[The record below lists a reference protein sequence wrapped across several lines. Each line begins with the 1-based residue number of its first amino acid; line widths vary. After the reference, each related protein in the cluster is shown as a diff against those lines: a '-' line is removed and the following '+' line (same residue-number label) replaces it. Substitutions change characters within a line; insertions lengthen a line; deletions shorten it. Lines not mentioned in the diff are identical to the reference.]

1 MKPFTATKVANARL
15 NEGEYNEGATLLHS
29 LPRALFIEL
38 TRGCNLTCPMCR
50 TEKIPSAGLVM
61 AAELFDA
68 VAETL
73 FPTAELV
80 DLRGW
85 GESLI
90 LPEIRERMATVTQY
104 GARLRL
110 VTNLSFRRDDILK
123 ALAANQADT
132 EISLDTSDP
141 TLLKFLRGGADHE
154 LILRNIRLLIEAYGH
169 PNNLRVLVTVQRPA
183 IASLPQLIQD
193 VARAGIRRVIFFSVS
208 ASDDSELGLR
218 GQDTQID
225 EAIQRCGAIAKDAGV
240 TLTMGTKLG
249 TSPDNPTGLPACLHP
264 WAYCYIAYDGK
275 VGFCDHL
282 IGPSNAEY
290 LIGDLTLAPF
300 IAAWNSEGLQR
311 IRAEHTSVRRAS
323 APQFKHCAW
332 CYKEKHVDFEY
343 TFDSRQR
350 QHMVFAPGSAT

>member
-1 MKPFTATKVANARL
+1 MNPYTAIKAANARL
-15 NEGEYNEGATLLHS
+15 NEGEYNAGATFLQS

-50 TEKIPSAGLVM
+50 TEKIPSAKLAMPGKTFD
-61 AAELFDA
+61 EL
-68 VAETL
+68 AETL
-73 FPTAELV
+73 FPAAELV

-90 LPEIRERMATVTQY
+90 LPDIRERMATVSQY
-104 GARLRL
+104 GARLRI

-123 ALAANQADT
+123 ALATNQADT

-141 TLLKFLRGGADHE
+141 TLLKYLRGGANYQ
-154 LILRNIRLLIEAYGH
+154 LILRNIRLLVEAYGH
-169 PNNLRVLVTVQRPA
+169 PNNLRVLVAVQRPA

-193 VARAGIRRVIFFSVS
+193 VAGAGIRRVTFFSVS
-208 ASDDSELGLR
+208 ASDDSELSLC
-218 GQDTQID
+218 GQDIQLD
-225 EAIQRCGAIAKDAGV
+225 EAIQRCGAVAKDTGV
-240 TLTMGTKLG
+240 TLTLGTKLG
-249 TSPDNPTGLPACLHP
+249 SSPDNPSDLPACLHP

-290 LIGDLTLAPF
+290 LIGDLTLGPF
-300 IAAWNSEGLQR
+300 SAAWNSDGLQR
-311 IRAEHTSVRRAS
+311 IRAEHTSLRRAS

-332 CYKEKHVDFEY
+332 CYKEKHIDFEH

-350 QHMVFAPGSAT
+350 QHLVFAPGSPP